1 MPPFDFSKAMSDP
14 RVALGIG
21 LLTTRT
27 PQEGIAQGIG
37 LLSQQSELERQRRLD
52 DLERKYKEAQI
63 KHLDD
68 PESAFGKLI
77 KERNSLPEGSPE
89 RALFDAQIK
98 KENTVTAY
106 GYPMPVIGPDGKP
119 TFAARGDIL
128 SGDYKPM
135 SSVPK
140 PPSGFA
146 FDVDENGNQTL
157 VPVAGGPAD
166 PALKVPTEFQA
177 KSGIYASRI
186 ENSNSIIADKS
197 GRDDVNPWEKTKASI
212 PLLGNY
218 LVSDD
223 YQKVDQAKRDFVNA
237 TLRQESG
244 ATITP
249 AEFNNAEKQ
258 YFPQPGDSKEVIEQ
272 KARNRQIV
280 LEEMRNNAGSA
291 YAARKSGRPS
301 SITTTPDSSPS
312 SIDPGL
318 EAELR
323 RRGLLK

>member
-1 MPPFDFSKAMSDP
+1 MPPFDINNAMSDP

-27 PQEGIAQGIG
+27 PQEGISQGIG
-37 LLSQQSELERQRRLD
+37 LLSQQSQLARQRAMD
-52 DLERKYKEAQI
+52 ELERKYKEAQI

-98 KENTVTAY
+98 KENTVISY

-119 TFAARGDIL
+119 TFAARGDVL
-128 SGDYKPM
+128 NGDYKPM
-135 SSVPK
+135 SSVTK
-140 PPSGFA
+140 PPTGFA
-146 FDVDENGNQTL
+146 FSVDEMGNQTL
-157 VPVAGGPAD
+157 VPIAGGPAD
-166 PALKVPTEFQA
+166 PTFKAPTEFQA
-177 KSGIYASRI
+177 KSGIYASRMQ
-186 ENSNSIIADKS
+186 NSDSIIAEKS
-197 GRDDVNPWEKTKASI
+197 GKDDVNPWEITKASLPVI
-212 PLLGNY
+212 GNY

-249 AEFNNAEKQ
+249 AEFSNAEKQ

-272 KARNRQIV
+272 KARNRRIV
-280 LEEMRNNAGSA
+280 LEEMQNNAGRG
-291 YAARKSGRPS
+291 YAARKSGESQVESAPPS
-301 SITTTPDSSPS
+301 T
-312 SIDPGL
+312 DPGL